1 MYGKMKMKGGR
12 KAKKKTAAKKVKF
25 HRVRKD
31 GSKGGLPKEKLTKSK
46 SGKVV
51 SKKKQ
56 ALGKKNPWMKAVAKA
71 RRELKIKGFVI
82 LNRGA
87 EGKKLYNLA
96 KKYHKK

>member
-1 MYGKMKMKGGR
+1 MYGKMKGGR
-12 KAKKKTAAKKVKF
+12 KAKKKTAAAKKVKF

-31 GSKGGLPKEKLTKSK
+31 GSKGSLKKHQLTKSK